1 MYHLILCEKATGIV
15 LELDGK
21 TKFLKTETSER
32 PSLKFENIEKA
43 KDEAN
48 NLINKN
54 DSLEIVI
61 YDSNWNFLKRIVK
74 E

>member
-15 LELDGK
+15 LEVDGK
-21 TKFLKTETSER
+21 TKFLKTETNER
-32 PSLKFENIEKA
+32 PFLKFENIEKA

-54 DSLEIVI
+54 DSLE
-61 YDSNWNFLKRIVK
+61 L
-74 E
+74 